1 MDIKKLVEGFEQD
14 AKTGLFLGRRRTC
27 DSAIPFRLLAG
38 FPGDV
43 SRKHPSTIEPCLTD
57 PTNPPTFF
65 GQGVIVDDTS
75 ANGVRVPASGDSGL
89 TAIYGITVRPFPFQT
104 ASGSNYGAQAI
115 GAAALPAGA
124 VDVLRAGYITV
135 TAQGAAATYKGAPV
149 HLCIV
154 AGTGYVVGGFSADT
168 VSGTFI
174 TLADA
179 LWNGPADAS
188 GNAEI
193 SFNI

>member
-1 MDIKKLVEGFEQD
+1 MS
-14 AKTGLFLGRRRTC
+14 T
-27 DSAIPFRLLAG
+27 S
-38 FPGDV
+38 FPG
-43 SRKHPSTIEPCLTD
+43 SITRRHPVTVEPCWPD
-57 PTNPPTFF
+57 PTNPPTYF

-75 ANGVRVPASGDSGL
+75 ANAVRVPASGDSGL
-89 TAIYGITVRPFPFQT
+89 TAIYGITVRPFPFQPST
-104 ASGSNYGAQAI
+104 ATNYGAIAF
-115 GAAALPAGA
+115 GAATLPSTQA
-124 VDVLRAGYITV
+124 VDVLRAGYIAV

-179 LWNGPADAS
+179 LWNGPAGSD
-188 GNAEI
+188 GVAELG
-193 SFNI
+193 FNI

>member
-1 MDIKKLVEGFEQD
+1 MDTKKLIDGFQRDER
-14 AKTGLFLGRRRTC
+14 TGLFLGRRFTC
-27 DSAIPFRLLAG
+27 DASFGFRMPG
-38 FPGDV
+38 GIPGDV

-104 ASGSNYGAQAI
+104 ASASNYGAQAF

-124 VDVLRAGYITV
+124 VDILRAGYMTV
-135 TAQGAAATYKGAPV
+135 TAQGAAVTYKGAPV

-193 SFNI
+193 AFNI